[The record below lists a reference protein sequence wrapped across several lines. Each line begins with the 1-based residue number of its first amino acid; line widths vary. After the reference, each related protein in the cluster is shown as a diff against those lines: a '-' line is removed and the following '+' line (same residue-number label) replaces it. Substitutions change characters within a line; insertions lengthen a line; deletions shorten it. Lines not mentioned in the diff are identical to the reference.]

1 MLLILRLFFVADAA
15 AALIAFWF
23 FFVGLGDGSISSF
36 NMTLWIA
43 LLTTVT
49 AITLGGYG
57 LHAKGQRAAAV
68 SVLAILAVP
77 ALLAALF
84 FVAVMIM
91 QPRWN

>member
-1 MLLILRLFFVADAA
+1 MLFFVRLFFVADAA
-15 AALIAFWF
+15 AALLAFWF
-23 FFVGLGDGSISSF
+23 FFVGLRDGSVSSF
-36 NMTLWIA
+36 NMTMWIA
-43 LLTTVT
+43 LLAGVT

-57 LHAKGQRAAAV
+57 LHARGQRAAAV

-84 FVAVMIM
+84 FLAIVVM